1 LAEFEGRLA
10 GIPRCVRE
18 LAASATRVFFVLRT
32 RRTDG
37 RSARGSVGCCTR
49 PVGFGV
55 IEFESVGK
63 TFRDGTVAVVD
74 LDLVV
79 PSHNFTV
86 IVGPSGCGKTTTL
99 RMVNRMLEPT
109 TGRITWDGTP
119 LRSMRKTT
127 LRRQMG
133 YVIQN
138 GGLLPHRTVIENI
151 GTVPALLH
159 WPRKKIAQRS
169 LELLHS
175 VGLERKL
182 AHRYPA
188 QLSGGQQQRVGV
200 ARALAADPL
209 VLLMDEPFSAV
220 DPVVRSELH
229 EFFLELQRELGK
241 TIIFITHDIDE
252 AIKLG
257 DQVAIMR
264 VGGHLVQVGRP
275 QQLLDEPVDA
285 FVEGFV
291 GRDRGFR
298 SLSFQPASVLSLD
311 RVKVVRDVET
321 ASGGRGPILV
331 VDGDARPVGWA
342 DPQRPGGVFPLGSTF
357 SPETDSLR
365 VALDSALTS
374 LHGLAVAVTADTRR
388 YAGVVSADTILAKVK
403 AVRASIAESIAI
415 REAEAARA
423 LELPA
428 DPADGPQPPGDPE
441 QEYESTEVFD
451 QLAEPKPAFQPEQV
465 YDQLAELEHASQPE
479 EVYDQLAEP
488 EQAEPDA
495 YQPEQVYDQQTE
507 SEAHQAKQVLRPQA
521 QPDQAY
527 ESTYEYHPLS
537 DEQQAHVLE
546 AVEDR
551 RPQPEQAP
559 EPTDGYDP
567 LADQQQAHEPGEV
580 EDQRAQPEQPPES
593 TDGYDPLADQQQ
605 AHEWDEVEDQR
616 AQLAQAD
623 EWHHAQNQRAQPQ
636 LTHEWDQI
644 YDQLAEPE
652 PTSHADP
659 NEGSSSGL
667 HGDVASRSRVD
678 AQRGNGIDEFAD
690 LKDEDESETAPDAD
704 LLIEGRG
711 KPDRQ
716 DEGRNANGEALHRRG
731 SSVLQ

>member
-1 LAEFEGRLA
+1 MMPAVEKLLHETCGV
-10 GIPRCVRE
+10 C
-18 LAASATRVFFVLRT
+18 
-32 RRTDG
+32 
-37 RSARGSVGCCTR
+37 
-49 PVGFGV
+49 V

-74 LDLVV
+74 LNLTV

-109 TGRITWDGTP
+109 TGGITWDDTP

-138 GGLLPHRTVIENI
+138 GGLLPHRTVLENI
-151 GTVPALLH
+151 GTVPSLLH
-159 WPRKKIAQRS
+159 WSRKKIAKRS
-169 LELLHS
+169 LELLKS

-229 EFFLELQRELGK
+229 EFFLGLQRELGK

-264 VGGHLVQVGRP
+264 VGGHLVQVGTP

-321 ASGGRGPILV
+321 ASGLGPILV

-374 LHGLAVAVTADTRR
+374 PHGLAVAVTADTRR
-388 YAGVVSADTILAKVK
+388 YAGVVSAHTILAKVK
-403 AVRASIAESIAI
+403 DVRVSIVESIAI
-415 REAEAARA
+415 REAEAAQA
-423 LELPA
+423 YEVLAEPA
-428 DPADGPQPPGDPE
+428 YGPEPLGDPE
-441 QEYESTEVFD
+441 EAYEST
-451 QLAEPKPAFQPEQV
+451 
-465 YDQLAELEHASQPE
+465 

-488 EQAEPDA
+488 EQAYESA
-495 YQPEQVYDQQTE
+495 QVYDQQAE
-507 SEAHQAKQVLRPQA
+507 PE
-521 QPDQAY
+521 QAY
-527 ESTYEYHPLS
+527 E
-537 DEQQAHVLE
+537 A
-546 AVEDR
+546 
-551 RPQPEQAP
+551 
-559 EPTDGYDP
+559 TDVYDP
-567 LADQQQAHEPGEV
+567 LADQQQAYNSHQV
-580 EDQRAQPEQPPES
+580 QDQQAEPEQGYDSDQVYVRQAEPEQRYES
-593 TDGYDPLADQQQ
+593 DQVSVRHAEQDQAYEPTDVYDPLADQQQ
-605 AHEWDEVEDQR
+605 AYDSHQVHDQQAEPEQRYESDQVHDQR
-616 AQLAQAD
+616 ARP
-623 EWHHAQNQRAQPQ
+623 ER
-636 LTHEWDQI
+636 THEWDQI

-652 PTSHADP
+652 PLSHVDP
-659 NEGSSSGL
+659 NENSAGTPN
-667 HGDVASRSRVD
+667 GDVAPRPQVD
-678 AQRGNGIDEFAD
+678 AQGGNGIDSFPGLD
-690 LKDEDESETAPDAD
+690 YSEDESELAPDGE

-711 KPDRQ
+711 IPDEQ
-716 DEGRNANGEALHRRG
+716 DEGRRANGEAIHRRG